1 MKRMLAVLLLAV
13 CAFPARADDLVSGL
27 SQDIIQITSNYNG
40 TDIVAFGAIENMN
53 VMTAAGKLDVVV
65 AVRGPDADITV
76 RKKERVA
83 GIWLNNHGVVMN
95 GIASYYYVA
104 STRPLSA
111 VAPEDTLKRYGLGLD
126 EIAPRST
133 TARTPSIAEPY
144 RQALVRHKLI
154 EGLYNENAGGVEFL
168 SPTLFRAR
176 VPVPADVPR
185 GQYNVQ
191 VYLFRDGTVIS
202 AQSTPLY
209 VDQIGLERRL
219 FNFAHQSPLGLRI
232 FDRAHGRCPWLAF
245 IHDLPP
251 HSVRIARHRIN
262 AAAAQCVSEI
272 SRSK

>member
-1 MKRMLAVLLLAV
+1 MRRIAAIALLAI
-13 CAFPARADDLVSGL
+13 CALPARADDLVSGL

-65 AVRGPDADITV
+65 AVRGPDTDMTV

-95 GIASYYYVA
+95 GIASYYYFA

-111 VAPEDTLKRYGLGLD
+111 VAPEDTLRRYGLGLD
-126 EIAPRST
+126 DVMPKST
-133 TARTPSIAEPY
+133 TARTPEIAEPY
-144 RQALVRHKLI
+144 REALVRHKLI

-176 VPVPADVPR
+176 VPVPANVPR

-191 VYLFRDGTVIS
+191 VYLFRDGTVVS

-219 FNFAHQSPLGLRI
+219 FNFAHQSPWAYGLSTVFMAGMLGWLSSMI
-232 FDRAHGRCPWLAF
+232 FRRTA
-245 IHDLPP
+245 
-251 HSVRIARHRIN
+251 
-262 AAAAQCVSEI
+262 
-272 SRSK
+272 

>member
-1 MKRMLAVLLLAV
+1 V
-13 CAFPARADDLVSGL
+13 PACADDLVAGL
-27 SQDIIQITSNYNG
+27 SQDIIQITSNYTG

-53 VMTAAGKLDVVV
+53 VMTAAGPLDVVV
-65 AVRGPDADITV
+65 AVRGPNTDMTV

-83 GIWLNNHGVVMN
+83 GIWLNNHGVVMR
-95 GIASYYYVA
+95 GMPSFYYVA

-111 VAPEDTLKRYGLGLD
+111 IAPENTLKRYELGLD
-126 EIAPRST
+126 MLTPQST
-133 TARTPSIAEPY
+133 SARTPEIAEPY

-191 VYLFRDGTVIS
+191 VYLFRDGNVVS

-209 VDQIGLERRL
+209 VDQTGLERRL
-219 FNFAHQSPLGLRI
+219 FNFAHDAPFAYGLSTVLMAGLLG
-232 FDRAHGRCPWLAF
+232 WLSSTAF
-245 IHDLPP
+245 RRM
-251 HSVRIARHRIN
+251 S
-262 AAAAQCVSEI
+262 
-272 SRSK
+272 

>member
-1 MKRMLAVLLLAV
+1 MKRVLIAICLAM
-13 CAFPARADDLVSGL
+13 CAGAAEADDLVAGL
-27 SQDIIQITSNYNG
+27 SQDIIQITSNYTG

-53 VMTAAGKLDVVV
+53 VMTAAGPLDIVV

-83 GIWLNNHGVVMN
+83 GIWLNNHGVVMRA
-95 GIASYYYVA
+95 IPSYYYVA

-111 VAPEDTLKRYGLGLD
+111 SAPEDTLRRYELGLD
-126 EIAPRST
+126 LVEPDST
-133 TARTPSIAEPY
+133 TARTPAIAEPY

-191 VYLFRDGTVIS
+191 VYLFRDGNVVS

-209 VDQIGLERRL
+209 VDQTGLERRL
-219 FNFAHQSPLGLRI
+219 FNFAHQEPFAYGISTVLM
-232 FDRAHGRCPWLAF
+232 
-245 IHDLPP
+245 
-251 HSVRIARHRIN
+251 
-262 AAAAQCVSEI
+262 AAALGWLSSLVFRRI
-272 SRSK
+272 T

>member
-1 MKRMLAVLLLAV
+1 VA
-13 CAFPARADDLVSGL
+13 GL

-53 VMTAAGKLDVVV
+53 VMTAAGPLDVVV
-65 AVRGPDADITV
+65 AVRGPDADMTV

-83 GIWLNNHGVVMN
+83 GIWLNNHGVVMRS
-95 GIASYYYVA
+95 IPAYYFVA

-111 VAPEDTLKRYGLGLD
+111 IAPEDTLKRYALGLD
-126 EIAPRST
+126 ELEPRSS
-133 TARTPSIAEPY
+133 TARNPAIAEPY

-191 VYLFRDGTVIS
+191 VYLFRNGTVVS

-209 VDQIGLERRL
+209 VDQTGLERRL
-219 FNFAHQSPLGLRI
+219 FNFAHQSPWAYGL
-232 FDRAHGRCPWLAF
+232 
-245 IHDLPP
+245 
-251 HSVRIARHRIN
+251 SVVFM
-262 AAAAQCVSEI
+262 AAALGWI
-272 SRSK
+272 SSAIFRRTA

>member
-1 MKRMLAVLLLAV
+1 MGGGKRRAALFAASLFFSAG
-13 CAFPARADDLVSGL
+13 AAQADDLVAGL

-53 VMTAAGKLDVVV
+53 VMTAAGPLDIVV
-65 AVRGPDADITV
+65 AVRGPNADITV

-83 GIWLNNHGVVMN
+83 GIWLNNHGVVMR
-95 GIASYYYVA
+95 GIPGYYYVA

-111 VAPEDTLKRYGLGLD
+111 IAPEDTLKRYELGLD
-126 EIAPRST
+126 LVEPSST
-133 TARTPSIAEPY
+133 TARTPEIAEPY

-191 VYLFRDGTVIS
+191 VYLFRDGNVVS

-209 VDQIGLERRL
+209 VDQTGLERRL
-219 FNFAHQSPLGLRI
+219 FNFAHQEPLAYGLSTV
-232 FDRAHGRCPWLAF
+232 LM
-245 IHDLPP
+245 
-251 HSVRIARHRIN
+251 
-262 AAAAQCVSEI
+262 AAALGWLSSIVF
-272 SRSK
+272 RRMT